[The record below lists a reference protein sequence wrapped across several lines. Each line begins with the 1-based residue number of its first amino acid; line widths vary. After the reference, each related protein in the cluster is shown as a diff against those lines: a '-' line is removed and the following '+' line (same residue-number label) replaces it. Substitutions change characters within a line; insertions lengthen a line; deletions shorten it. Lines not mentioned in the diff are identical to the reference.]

1 MLEYD
6 VVIIGSG
13 IAGMTCALYLKR
25 GGVNP
30 LVIEKD
36 TPGGQLNKIA
46 TIENYPGFIEIDGPT
61 LGNEVYKQVNNL
73 DVDYLYEEVIEADLN
88 KETKIL
94 KTPTKEIK
102 CRFVVIA
109 TGRTARMLTKD
120 DRKLIGKGI
129 SYCGLCDGTL
139 YKDEEVVVVG
149 GGASAIKEALYLS
162 KICRKVRMVIRKDYF
177 RAEKGDINKV
187 LKRENIEVLFNS
199 NIVKYNLVND
209 KIDSVLLDTG
219 KEIKAKCVFITIG
232 SIPNSDIYSL
242 DKENN
247 FIITDTDYMTS
258 IPNVYACGDIIK
270 KHSYQ
275 LTTATGEA
283 TTVAEIILSKI
294 N

>member
-25 GGVNP
+25 GGLNP

-46 TIENYPGFIEIDGPT
+46 TIENYPGFMEVDGPT
-61 LGNEVYKQVNNL
+61 LGSEVYKQVDKLN
-73 DVDYLYEEVIEADLN
+73 VDYLYDEVIEADLN
-88 KETKIL
+88 KDTKIL

-129 SYCGLCDGTL
+129 SYCGLCDGAL
-139 YKDEEVVVVG
+139 YKNEDVVVVG

-162 KICRKVRMVIRKDYF
+162 KICQKVRMVIRKDYF
-177 RAEKGDINKV
+177 RAEKKEINKI
-187 LKRENIEVLFNS
+187 LKKENIEVLFNS
-199 NIVKYNLVND
+199 NIVKYNLVDD
-209 KIDSVLLDTG
+209 KIDSVLLDNG
-219 KEIKAKCVFITIG
+219 KCLKTKCVFITIG

-242 DKENN
+242 DKEDN
-247 FIITDTDYMTS
+247 FIITDTNYMTS

-270 KHSYQ
+270 KHAYQ
-275 LTTATGEA
+275 LTTAVGEA

-294 N
+294 C